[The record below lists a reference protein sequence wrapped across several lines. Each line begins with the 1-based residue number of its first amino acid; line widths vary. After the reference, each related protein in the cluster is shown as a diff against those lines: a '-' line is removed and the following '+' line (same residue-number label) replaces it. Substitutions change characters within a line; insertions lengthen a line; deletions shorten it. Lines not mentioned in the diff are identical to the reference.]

1 MTGRLA
7 VVMVIM
13 MIMVVVLDM
22 DVVLDM
28 AVVVVMVVW
37 WLGKGSKNQNGLK
50 WILPL
55 GVGPPP
61 LPLMEQISS
70 HFLANFFLLQLNPTY
85 MKLIVHLVSVKN
97 IDFRPSYNWFKY

>member
-1 MTGRLA
+1 
-7 VVMVIM
+7 MVIM
-13 MIMVVVLDM
+13 VIMVVVLDM

-61 LPLMEQISS
+61 P
-70 HFLANFFLLQLNPTY
+70 FP
-85 MKLIVHLVSVKN
+85 
-97 IDFRPSYNWFKY
+97 

>member
-1 MTGRLA
+1 
-7 VVMVIM
+7 MVIM
-13 MIMVVVLDM
+13 VIMVVVLDM

-55 GVGPPP
+55 GVGPP

-70 HFLANFFLLQLNPTY
+70 HFLPQFFSFAIESYIYETDFTLQ
-85 MKLIVHLVSVKN
+85 
-97 IDFRPSYNWFKY
+97 KYHF